1 MNLKLKEQD
10 DMIATRAFPSSLS
23 LHAGIAALIL
33 ATASAAADLTI
44 GLGADVTSM
53 DPHVLN
59 ASPNNSIGEQ
69 VFDTLVRRDPRQRF
83 VPGLAE
89 SWRTVDDTTWEFKLR
104 RGVKFHN
111 GADFTA
117 EDVVFSLER
126 PSTLK
131 GVPGGFTVF
140 TQAIREKIIV
150 DPYTLRLKT
159 AAPYPN
165 MPSDMSSVII
175 VSKRVAQ
182 DATSADFDAGK
193 AAVGTGPWKLVR
205 FAKGDRIE
213 LARNETYWG
222 PRPAWDKVTLRLIT
236 SDPSRIA
243 ALLAGDVHV
252 IEVVPP
258 SDYAKL
264 RTNGAITIFSAPSN
278 RMIFFHLDSSRD
290 KSPFVTD
297 KAGAPLDQN
306 PLKDA
311 RVRRA
316 ISKAINRQ
324 AIAERVMEGLALPA
338 GQFVPDG
345 FFGFSPALKPEPFDP
360 DGARKLLAE
369 AGYPDGFGL
378 TLHGPNNRYVNDEQ
392 VVQAVAQ
399 MLNRIGIVTKVEV
412 LPFSVYV
419 TRARKYDFSAALL
432 GWGVSTGEVSY
443 PLRSLVATV
452 SAEKGLG
459 TWNWSRY
466 SNPKM
471 DALLEQGL
479 AIVDNAKRE
488 KILQAAAELA
498 IRDQAVVPL
507 HYQVNTWAARKG
519 YTYTPR
525 TDERTYAHEVK
536 PAN

>member
-1 MNLKLKEQD
+1 M
-10 DMIATRAFPSSLS
+10 
-23 LHAGIAALIL
+23 
-33 ATASAAADLTI
+33 
-44 GLGADVTSM
+44 
-53 DPHVLN
+53 
-59 ASPNNSIGEQ
+59 
-69 VFDTLVRRDPRQRF
+69 
-83 VPGLAE
+83 
-89 SWRTVDDTTWEFKLR
+89 
-104 RGVKFHN
+104 
-111 GADFTA
+111 
-117 EDVVFSLER
+117 
-126 PSTLK
+126 
-131 GVPGGFTVF
+131 
-140 TQAIREKIIV
+140 
-150 DPYTLRLKT
+150 
-159 AAPYPN
+159 
-165 MPSDMSSVII
+165 
-175 VSKRVAQ
+175 
-182 DATSADFDAGK
+182 
-193 AAVGTGPWKLVR
+193 
-205 FAKGDRIE
+205 
-213 LARNETYWG
+213 
-222 PRPAWDKVTLRLIT
+222 
-236 SDPSRIA
+236 
-243 ALLAGDVHV
+243 
-252 IEVVPP
+252 
-258 SDYAKL
+258 L

-278 RMIFFHLDSSRD
+278 RMIFFHLDSNRD

-297 KAGAPLDQN
+297 KAGVPLEQN

-316 ISKAINRQ
+316 ISKAINRP

-345 FFGFSPALKPEPFDP
+345 FFGFSPALKPESFDP

-399 MLNRIGIVTKVEV
+399 MLNRVGIVTKVEV

-452 SAEKGLG
+452 NAEKGLG

-488 KILQAAAELA
+488 KILQSAAELA
-498 IRDQAVVPL
+498 MRDQAVVPL

-519 YTYTPR
+519 YSYTPR

-536 PAN
+536 PQ